1 MKGEGRGGRGGRKEG
16 GRGRME
22 VGMVN
27 EVGKGQ

>member
-22 VGMVN
+22 VGRVS
-27 EVGKGQ
+27 EVGK